1 MLYRV
6 WDQPIWIS
14 HNEADAFT
22 MLQAFANIE
31 DLEFGNLK
39 ISVNDIV
46 VSRIEGRHV
55 FFVSLESFESCFVKT
70 FFIDAG
76 EFSVVYS
83 TLNLYSSLK
92 NGCWI
97 HDPITRE
104 ESQ

>member
-1 MLYRV
+1 MIYRI
-6 WDQPIWIS
+6 WNQPIWIS
-14 HNEADAFT
+14 HNQEDAFV
-22 MLQAFANIE
+22 MLQAFSNVK

-55 FFVSLESFESCFVKT
+55 FFVSLESFEPCFVKT

-83 TLNLYSSLK
+83 SLNLYSSLK

-97 HDPITRE
+97 HDPIERRV
-104 ESQ
+104 S